1 MFRVR
6 AGELPMVVVLGLD
19 FLGLVLDLGCCW
31 GEAAGEAY
39 GVVLGEFS
47 GVLRSW
53 ILEARDSLV
62 ALL

>member
-47 GVLRSW
+47 
-53 ILEARDSLV
+53 
-62 ALL
+62 

>member
-31 GEAAGEAY
+31 GEAY

-53 ILEARDSLV
+53 TLEARASLV

>member
-1 MFRVR
+1 MI
-6 AGELPMVVVLGLD
+6 VLVLD
-19 FLGLVLDLGCCW
+19 FLGLVLDLGCCL